1 MVLCE
6 SDLLLV
12 LMLSFIIYY
21 FLYYFL
27 RWVLNF
33 FFKIL
38 SVFCMVE
45 LTFLLFRVFFKEWI
59 M

>member
-12 LMLSFIIYY
+12 LMLSFII
-21 FLYYFL
+21 YYFL

-45 LTFLLFRVFFKEWI
+45 LTSLLFRVFFKEWI